1 MAVSISAY
9 AHRTRADVLH
19 PPKRN
24 RLRMR
29 ESSGESHLIR
39 QEPVLCRRARS
50 RFRCVMLALI
60 YIEARFRHPMSL
72 EAIARA
78 SHMSRFH
85 FARAFRAETGMSTM
99 QYVRW
104 RRVHEAKRLLRT
116 GGIPLATIATD
127 LGYFDQSHFT
137 RAFRS
142 VTGLRPHE
150 YLNEVA
156 RPELNICT
164 AVPRCCR
171 GESTLNFGKIKAH
184 IVD

>member
-1 MAVSISAY
+1 MAMSISAY
-9 AHRTRADVLH
+9 AHRKRADVPH
-19 PPKRN
+19 PPTRN

-29 ESSGESHLIR
+29 ESSGESRLIR
-39 QEPVLCRRARS
+39 QEPLLCRRARS
-50 RFRCVMLALI
+50 RFRCVMLAVI
-60 YIEARFRHPMSL
+60 YIEARFRDPMSL

-127 LGYFDQSHFT
+127 LGYFDQSHFK

-142 VTGLRPHE
+142 VTGLRPQE
-150 YLNEVA
+150 YLNGVA
-156 RPELNICT
+156 RPELNI
-164 AVPRCCR
+164 
-171 GESTLNFGKIKAH
+171 
-184 IVD
+184 